1 MPWQKNL
8 FRPEQQ
14 EQIGNLQQIFQD
26 ENDVFHMAIIA
37 LERLEQC
44 LNNESK
50 VSRLLVTTAIGTNG
64 DYHTEETNKRDK
76 KGWIEEILLHCQTIY
91 LNSDYDDKDIFD
103 AGAKMFIENLL
114 EWYAGR
120 RLLSY
125 YDTVDSCVIPI
136 ILALSHQKV
145 DFEEIFKK
153 YVCDIFSDDA
163 EVSLEQKFERT
174 KEGFNAYQS
183 AQYILE
189 KEQQRENT
197 QPQDTIYS
205 HKRGKALDGYRRI
218 INGLTSSMCE
228 TAAPAKLFYKIV
240 AKHLPDI
247 VNSIPEINEASIDKI
262 FESKTIN
269 DNIPFTE
276 VAGNVIE
283 NKTEMNDLFPKLEA
297 IIGQILD
304 VAGIKYNEI
313 TITIK

>member
-1 MPWQKNL
+1 MSWFNRTNHQK
-8 FRPEQQ
+8 
-14 EQIGNLQQIFQD
+14 QIGNLQQIFQD

-50 VSRLLVTTAIGTNG
+50 ESHLLVTTAIGTKG

-120 RLLSY
+120 KLLSY

-136 ILALSHQKV
+136 IIALSHQKA
-145 DFEEIFKK
+145 DFEDVFKK
-153 YVCDIFSDDA
+153 YVCDIFSDDTEA
-163 EVSLEQKFERT
+163 SLEQKFERT

-189 KEQQRENT
+189 KEQQRGIT
-197 QPQDTIYS
+197 QLQDAIYS
-205 HKRGKALDGYRRI
+205 HKRGKAQDGYRRI
-218 INGLTSSMCE
+218 INGLTSSMCG

-247 VNSIPEINEASIDKI
+247 ANSIPEINEASIDKI

-269 DNIPFTE
+269 ENIPFTE
-276 VAGNVIE
+276 VEKNDME
-283 NKTEMNDLFPKLEA
+283 NKMEWNSLYPKLEA

-313 TITIK
+313 TIKIR